1 MEVNLNDEIRED
13 DEESNNESN
22 EQEII
27 LMITPNEQNQ
37 ENSHWLTNL
46 PNHKLLKCL
55 QHQKRN
61 LSQDTSTRKS
71 FPSVEKIR
79 EWAPAQIVSFLESG
93 DDDLYL
99 TNNDIEMIKKSGI
112 AGEDFVLLKEEDL
125 YCIGL
130 SLGPAKRIERL
141 TEGKYTIGNLEQLG
155 TFDYDKS
162 SYYFKHLQ
170 IDYGRLLTTVQ
181 HGHKL
186 GGAPFL
192 IGSQPPPND
201 SLWLRTKDQGFEMN
215 VFDQDI
221 KNHHEKEAH
230 IELAMAAIET
240 IMSND
245 PGILI
250 IIGGDKDYGP
260 IVKRALKCNWV
271 VETWS
276 WNLGVPI
283 SLKSDTNFY
292 PLDNCYQSFSY
303 GLGPDFTKKSKV
315 LKITDG
321 NFIRGLRNEDVL
333 EWFIT
338 LKLFGWWEWGDDKAM
353 RFYFNN
359 LECLE
364 MVKNWI
370 ESNFQVQTEN

>member
-141 TEGKYTIGNLEQLG
+141 KSLCLP
-155 TFDYDKS
+155 DK
-162 SYYFKHLQ
+162 KK
-170 IDYGRLLTTVQ
+170 
-181 HGHKL
+181 KL
-186 GGAPFL
+186 
-192 IGSQPPPND
+192 
-201 SLWLRTKDQGFEMN
+201 
-215 VFDQDI
+215 
-221 KNHHEKEAH
+221 
-230 IELAMAAIET
+230 
-240 IMSND
+240 
-245 PGILI
+245 
-250 IIGGDKDYGP
+250 
-260 IVKRALKCNWV
+260 
-271 VETWS
+271 
-276 WNLGVPI
+276 
-283 SLKSDTNFY
+283 
-292 PLDNCYQSFSY
+292 
-303 GLGPDFTKKSKV
+303 
-315 LKITDG
+315 
-321 NFIRGLRNEDVL
+321 
-333 EWFIT
+333 
-338 LKLFGWWEWGDDKAM
+338 
-353 RFYFNN
+353 
-359 LECLE
+359 
-364 MVKNWI
+364 
-370 ESNFQVQTEN
+370 